1 MAPKS
6 LVKQISDVDIR
17 LLRVFHAIVASGG
30 LSAAELTLNIGRSTI
45 SRHLTDLEVRLGI
58 KLCDRG
64 PAGFSLTREGE
75 RVLEASTHLL
85 AAIDTFRAEV
95 NDVHD
100 RLVGTL
106 AIALFENTITN
117 PKAQI
122 STAFRSF
129 DAVAPD
135 VKLQVSVE
143 SINDIENGILN
154 GRLAL
159 GIIPSHRK
167 SASLDYDP
175 LYDEQMFLYCGLGHT
190 FFDAS
195 PKTIRTAD
203 VRAAK
208 YAGLAYHSPNMMVS
222 NQRRLR
228 RHAEANDEEALAA
241 LILSGR
247 YIGFLPDHFAR
258 VHITSGSMRT
268 VRPDLY
274 NYQSDF
280 AAIVRKQPKPSRATE
295 TFLACLREAHQTDED
310 TSRR

>member
-75 RVLEASTHLL
+75 RVLETSTHLL
-85 AAIDTFRAEV
+85 AAIDTFRTEV

-122 STAFRSF
+122 SMAFRAF
-129 DAVAPD
+129 DAIAPD
-135 VKLQVSVE
+135 VRLQVSVE
-143 SINDIENGILN
+143 SINNIENGILN
-154 GRLAL
+154 GRLAM
-159 GIIPSHRK
+159 GIIPAHRK
-167 SASLDYDP
+167 SASLEYDP
-175 LYDEQMFLYCGLGHT
+175 LYDEQMFLYCGKGNA
-190 FFDAS
+190 FFEAS
-195 PKTIRTAD
+195 QKTIRTAD
-203 VRAAK
+203 VRTAK
-208 YAGLAYHSPNMMVS
+208 YAGLAYHSPNMIVS
-222 NQRRLR
+222 NKRRLH

-241 LILSGR
+241 LILSGC
-247 YIGFLPDHFAR
+247 YIGYLPDHFAR
-258 VHITSGSMRT
+258 AHVDAGTMRA

-295 TFLACLREAHQTDED
+295 TFLACLTQAHETGDAS
-310 TSRR
+310 SRR

>member
-85 AAIDTFRAEV
+85 AAIDTFRTEV

-122 STAFRSF
+122 SAAIGAF
-129 DAVAPD
+129 DAAAPD

-154 GRLAL
+154 GRLAM
-159 GIIPSHRK
+159 GIIPAHRK

-175 LYDEQMFLYCGLGHT
+175 LYDEQMFLYCGQGHT

-195 PKTIRTAD
+195 PKTIRTTD

-208 YAGLAYHSPNMMVS
+208 YAGLAYHSPNMIVS
-222 NQRRLR
+222 NKRRLR

-241 LILSGR
+241 LILSGC
-247 YIGFLPDHFAR
+247 YIGFLPDHFASAH
-258 VHITSGSMRT
+258 VEAGTMRA

-274 NYQSDF
+274 SYQSDF
-280 AAIVRKQPKPSRATE
+280 AAIVRRQPKPSRATE
-295 TFLACLREAHQTDED
+295 TFLACLRRAHETGGEH
-310 TSRR
+310 SRR